1 MKRAILAA
9 IAATTLAATA
19 AFAQVGVHVNDPY
32 ARAST
37 AMSASGAAFMVI
49 ENHASTDDRLI
60 DARSDVAQR
69 VELHTHEEDANGVMR
84 MIHVEEGFVIPAG
97 AEVRLE
103 RGGKHVMLMGLVR
116 PLVQG
121 ETVSVT
127 LVFEREGEVVIEV
140 PVDNDRAVEH
150 AAPMHGHGSGHGH
163 SHGN

>member
-19 AFAQVGVHVNDPY
+19 ALAQNGLQVNDPY

-37 AMSASGAAFMVI
+37 PMSTSGAAFMVI
-49 ENHASTDDRLI
+49 ENHAGADDRLI
-60 DARSDVAQR
+60 DARSDAAER
-69 VELHTHEEDANGVMR
+69 VELHTHTEDANGVMR

-97 AEVRLE
+97 EEVRLE

-116 PLVQG
+116 PLEQG

-127 LVFEREGEVVIEV
+127 LVFEREGEVVVEV

-150 AAPMHGHGSGHGH
+150 SAPMHGHGSGNG
-163 SHGN
+163 HGN

>member
-1 MKRAILAA
+1 MKRAIFAA

-19 AFAQVGVHVNDPY
+19 AFADDGVHVIDPY

-49 ENHASTDDRLI
+49 ENHAGSDDRLI
-60 DARSDVAQR
+60 DARSDAAQR
-69 VELHTHEEDANGVMR
+69 VELHTHEQDANGVMR

-97 AEVRLE
+97 QELRLE

-121 ETVSVT
+121 ETFSVT
-127 LVFEREGEVVIEV
+127 LVFQREGEVVVEV

-150 AAPMHGHGSGHGH
+150 GAPMQGHGHGHA
-163 SHGN
+163 HGN